1 MLLSVTQ
8 CRDNA
13 ECCSPQPAGGG
24 PGQEEE
30 EAAWAG
36 LLGPATWRLLCP
48 ARRHWLTVGVAA
60 VLGAAISL
68 LASVLLR
75 LPVIA
80 TLFPGPGLA
89 GAVLGLGWAA
99 VVASLQP
106 LYSHA
111 PPETAAWRHA
121 QPGDSA
127 ALVRPATLLVCQ
139 LAAWAGV
146 TLWNVFYVANIFYAV
161 QAALPLAWLLGL
173 LPPPDTLLLWL
184 AEQLLVSVL
193 GGSAA
198 ATTPRLLLQL
208 FAAVVQAGV
217 VVGAGLGAEGVLLAG
232 AGAGYLLSTDWT
244 SALLGLCCGR
254 GGTEAASPPPGP
266 APSPGPG
273 RGRKPGLVAGS
284 VSRVTLLAQRA
295 LAHLALLGLC
305 LVLAATSAGD
315 PAPLGWAV
323 VAWAGLVTV
332 GLLQVVLVAG
342 AADLGDTTDTRQTCR
357 RCLTMLLDKGKPFTK
372 I

>member
-60 VLGAAISL
+60 VLAAAISL

-266 APSPGPG
+266 APRPGPG

-323 VAWAGLVTV
+323 VAWAGLVT
-332 GLLQVVLVAG
+332 
-342 AADLGDTTDTRQTCR
+342 AAQEASKVPQCGGQS
-357 RCLTMLLDKGKPFTK
+357 
-372 I
+372 

>member
-1 MLLSVTQ
+1 METVSQVRVLLSVTQ

-13 ECCSPQPAGGG
+13 ECCSQQPAAGG

-48 ARRHWLTVGVAA
+48 ARQHWLTVGVAA

-121 QPGDSA
+121 QPGDTA

-208 FAAVVQAGV
+208 CAAVAQAGV
-217 VVGAGLGAEGVLLAG
+217 VAGAGLGLEGVVLAG

-244 SALLGLCCGR
+244 SALLGLRCGR
-254 GGTEAASPPPGP
+254 GGTLGTKAGCPPPGP
-266 APSPGPG
+266 APNPGPG
-273 RGRKPGLVAGS
+273 RGRKAGLVAGS
-284 VSRVTLLAQRA
+284 VSRAAVLAQRA

-305 LVLAATSAGD
+305 LVLAATTAGD

-323 VAWAGLVTV
+323 VGWAGLVTV
-332 GLLQVVLVAG
+332 AQEASKVPRC
-342 AADLGDTTDTRQTCR
+342 GDQS
-357 RCLTMLLDKGKPFTK
+357 
-372 I
+372 